1 MARPLRIL
9 GKDFWYHV
17 TNRGNARADI
27 FHDEGDCNAWLKL
40 LASSCARYHVELHA
54 YVVMRNHYHLF
65 ARTLEA
71 NLSAFI
77 HQLQT
82 AYVSHY
88 HYRYNH
94 SGHLFQGRYKAQV
107 VDKTTYGTAISRYI
121 HLNPI
126 RVERWREEPLVA
138 QRRYL
143 RSFRASSYRAY
154 LGLVKPHPALA
165 INDTLALFGS
175 NDSARKAYA
184 RFVEEGLL
192 CDMENPLDDTVGQ
205 AVLGAEAFIERVRRQ
220 LAEEQTKDSEGRHS
234 ARSVMAI
241 SMENMIATVCQ
252 EYHVNWQYLVRR
264 GAHCEGRRVAIW
276 LACELC
282 STEMNGAEIGEV
294 FGEISR
300 SAVAKTRTLVAQ
312 ELIQSRRLR
321 QRVEAIEKSIFNT

>member
-9 GKDFWYHV
+9 GKDLWYHV

-27 FHDEGDCNAWLKL
+27 FHDDGDCNAWLEL
-40 LASSCARYHVELHA
+40 LAGSCARYHVELHA

-71 NLSAFI
+71 NLSAFV

-88 HYRYNH
+88 HYRYDH

-107 VDKTTYGTAISRYI
+107 VDKTIYGTAVSRYI
-121 HLNPI
+121 HLNPVK
-126 RVERWREEPLVA
+126 VEQLREEPPAA

-143 RSFRASSYRAY
+143 RSYRASSYRAY
-154 LGLVKPHPALA
+154 LGLVKPHPALV

-175 NDSARKAYA
+175 NNDARKAYT

-192 CDMENPLDDTVGQ
+192 RDMENPFNNTVGQ
-205 AVLGAEAFIERVRRQ
+205 AVLGAETFISRVRHQ

-241 SMENMIATVCQ
+241 SMEDMIATVCQ
-252 EYHVNWQYLVRR
+252 VYHVNWRYLVRR
-264 GAHCEGRRVAIW
+264 GAHCEARRIAIW

-282 STEMNGAEIGEV
+282 STEMNGKEIGEV
-294 FGEISR
+294 FGGISR
-300 SAVAKTRTLVAQ
+300 SAVAKMRTRFAQ
-312 ELIQSRRLR
+312 ELSQSRRLR